1 MILTCPACTMRYL
14 VAEGAVGSEGRRVRC
29 AHCGHQWFQ
38 EPETGLDEA
47 LFGHDEPD
55 LDHVFVEEDDD
66 LPFERTAHR
75 DDEDT
80 GADFH
85 SILQRELEGT
95 PIPEG
100 VKPVHVHEDITLP
113 KPSKRKKVGK
123 VPPEKLGGFAT
134 AAVFWAVVLGAL
146 LVAHPQI
153 SRAWPAS
160 NLLYSM
166 VGLKPVPPGEG
177 LSLDGLRAEMAAG
190 KIRLLGD
197 IINLKEGEAKVP
209 AVMASIVDAE
219 GKEIDRILIAPP
231 VARLKPEGRVSFD
244 AVYPKIPDGAANV
257 NYAFSL
263 VKVKAEKEEL
273 EEKPPEKGAPPTEI
287 KAEEKHA
294 DDHADEAPQHPAPH
308 H

>member
-1 MILTCPACTMRYL
+1 MRYL
-14 VAEGAVGSEGRRVRC
+14 VAEGAVGPGGRRVRC

-55 LDHVFVEEDDD
+55 IDAVLSRDDD
-66 LPFERTAHR
+66 DMPFERAAPR
-75 DDEDT
+75 DDGDI

-85 SILQRELEGT
+85 SILQKELEET

-113 KPSKRKKVGK
+113 DPSRKKAVK

-134 AAVFWAVVLGAL
+134 AAVVWAVVLGVFMVL
-146 LVAHPQI
+146 QPQI

-177 LSLDGLRAEMAAG
+177 LSLDGLHAEMAEG
-190 KIRLLGD
+190 KIRMTGD
-197 IINLKEGEAKVP
+197 IINLKEDEVRVP
-209 AVMASIVDAE
+209 AVMASIVDVD

-244 AVYPKIPDGAANV
+244 AAYPKIPDGAANV
-257 NYAFSL
+257 NYAFSF
-263 VKVKAEKEEL
+263 VKVKAEKETI
-273 EEKPPEKGAPPTEI
+273 EEAAPEKGAPPTEL
-287 KAEEKHA
+287 KAEETHVEKVS
-294 DDHADEAPQHPAPH
+294 DEAPQHPAPH

>member
-14 VAEGAVGSEGRRVRC
+14 VAEGAVGPEGRRVRC

-47 LFGHDEPD
+47 LFGHENAPD
-55 LDHVFVEEDDD
+55 LDKLFGEDDD
-66 LPFERTAHR
+66 QPFYETPAREEAETAS
-75 DDEDT
+75 
-80 GADFH
+80 DFH
-85 SILQRELEGT
+85 SILQKELEDS

-100 VKPVHVHEDITLP
+100 VKPIHVHEDITLP
-113 KPSKRKKVGK
+113 DPSKKRAGKKT
-123 VPPEKLGGFAT
+123 PPEKLGGYAT
-134 AAVFWAVVLGAL
+134 AAIIWAVVFGTL
-146 LVAHPQI
+146 LVLHPQI

-177 LSLDGLRAEMAAG
+177 LSLDGLRAEMAEG

-197 IINLKEGEAKVP
+197 IINLKEGEVKVP
-209 AVMASIVDAE
+209 AVMASIVDVD

-231 VARLKPEGRVSFD
+231 VARLKPEGRVSFN
-244 AVYPKIPDGAANV
+244 AYYPKIPDGAANV

-263 VKVKAEKEEL
+263 VKVKADKEEL
-273 EEKPPEKGAPPTEI
+273 IEAPPEKGAPPSEHPPA
-287 KAEEKHA
+287 KSEEEH
-294 DDHADEAPQHPAPH
+294 EAPQHPAPH